1 MPRRSPAA
9 RSLPLLV
16 VAFGLGWIGCTID
29 DPQVS
34 SVGAVGL
41 LTVDPAI
48 VPQSVI
54 LAPAGTVTSNRVQT
68 MLWTITRADL
78 TVPGAPAPYDLLFTP
93 PMMSP
98 DCQAIDSPSRI
109 TANFGTCLENLVIES
124 APEAA
129 GLQAELELEFVVQL
143 KRVEPVIL
151 PYLQDED
158 MDGILNGNDNC
169 ILVPNTDQA
178 DTANTGIGDA
188 CRVIDF
194 FNGVQL
200 DSDGDGIPDSAD
212 NCVHVANLDQ
222 ANPAAPGEFSILES
236 TISDGIGL
244 ACENDPISQLN
255 PTRFGEQVITLGSEM
270 NPQSVTLNFDYI
282 LPNAQ
287 GFVVVDFN
295 DELVFPNCEWD
306 MGTCSGF
313 DPSMIQACIRTSVF
327 DLLNGCS

>member
-1 MPRRSPAA
+1 MSRRSPAT
-9 RSLPLLV
+9 RSLLLV
-16 VAFGLGWIGCTID
+16 VAFALSWIGCTID

-34 SVGAVGL
+34 SVAAVSL
-41 LTVDPAI
+41 LTVDPVI
-48 VPQSVI
+48 VPQAVV
-54 LAPAGTVTSNRVQT
+54 LAPAGTVTLNRVQT
-68 MLWTITRADL
+68 MQWTITRADL
-78 TVPGAPAPYDLLFTP
+78 TVPGVPDVYDLLFTP
-93 PMMSP
+93 EMMSP
-98 DCQAIDSPSRI
+98 DCQAIDSPSRL
-109 TANFGTCLENLVIES
+109 TVNFGTCLANLVVE
-124 APEAA
+124 ATPEAA
-129 GLQAELELEFVVQL
+129 GIQAELELEFTVQL

-151 PYLQDED
+151 PYFEDED

-169 ILVPNTDQA
+169 ILVPNNDQT
-178 DTANTGIGDA
+178 DTANTGLGDV

-222 ANPAAPGEFSILES
+222 ANPASPGEFSMLES
-236 TISDGIGL
+236 SVSDGIGL
-244 ACENDPISQLN
+244 ACENDAQLDLN
-255 PTRFGEQVITLGSEM
+255 PTRFGEQIITLGSEM
-270 NPQSVTLNFDYI
+270 NPQSVTLNFDFI

-295 DELVFPNCEWD
+295 DELVFPDCEWD

-313 DPSMIQACIRTSVF
+313 DPSMIQVCIRTSVF